1 MVLKRKR
8 TFCARTPKE
17 MNGVRLQVT
26 STIML
31 FVDQIQFC
39 LSAPLVESSSVS
51 SIINLMP
58 SIILS
63 SPNLCV

>member
-31 FVDQIQFC
+31 FVDLIQFC
-39 LSAPLVESSSVS
+39 LSAPLVESSSV
-51 SIINLMP
+51 
-58 SIILS
+58 
-63 SPNLCV
+63 